1 MGERRH
7 LVCDYD
13 IADIIFL
20 IFLVAWLD
28 NKLISSKFAFPGVYW
43 PASQIP
49 LEIWKTSPA
58 TTNGNE
64 QAHRNV
70 NRDGIGLTLLVGV
83 MRGMHFDKRAYQGIE
98 DTFQTG
104 VRMRDEIATHH
115 TRKKR
120 TISRKGLLSTAL

>member
-13 IADIIFL
+13 IVDSIFL

-28 NKLISSKFAFPGVYW
+28 NKLISLKFAFTGLYW

-49 LEIWKTSPA
+49 QEIWKALPV
-58 TTNGNE
+58 TTNGSK

-70 NRDGIGLTLLVGV
+70 NRDGIGLTLLAGV
-83 MRGMHFDKRAYQGIE
+83 M
-98 DTFQTG
+98 
-104 VRMRDEIATHH
+104 
-115 TRKKR
+115 
-120 TISRKGLLSTAL
+120 